1 MCCYVTR
8 TARTAAQPASVFF
21 TCGGATSCFQPP
33 YTHIQLIMEM
43 LRVSKLLIR
52 LLNVTQKLVGLQ
64 EMETTTTHHHR
75 HCVSQLS
82 LWPVQVTHSATTRR
96 EHSGDSPTLTAV
108 RYYLFI
114 YLLSHKASCCAAEA
128 FTSTYQAKNSNA
140 LHANSRLVCVA
151 TVDLCEGVKIS
162 SFCQRR
168 SQGQFQRM
176 YLWPVHWNLY
186 PAKQVGS

>member
-1 MCCYVTR
+1 MTARDSFRKPFPPAWNSRLVSRASVSLSSRVYEAHVCVYVCCYVTR

-43 LRVSKLLIR
+43 LRVSKLLTR

-114 YLLSHKASCCAAEA
+114 FYHIKPRVVL
-128 FTSTYQAKNSNA
+128 
-140 LHANSRLVCVA
+140 R
-151 TVDLCEGVKIS
+151 
-162 SFCQRR
+162 RR
-168 SQGQFQRM
+168 SLPHIKRE
-176 YLWPVHWNLY
+176 
-186 PAKQVGS
+186 